1 MDRTPFQ
8 RIISAP
14 VDSPAK
20 SNQFN
25 AIFIRVAHPL
35 RRAAKRDAAS
45 NQAARAGKYV
55 SSRTRLENFQWHTE
69 PFRRRGT
76 LTESANLNHRLL
88 HQRFVHPGDAKANG
102 RVGEERGLNRLG
114 HSAAKFRDIENMPD

>member
-45 NQAARAGKYV
+45 NQAARAGKYI

-69 PFRRRGT
+69 PFRRCAA
-76 LTESANLNHRLL
+76 LTERANLNCRLF
-88 HQRFVHPGDAKANG
+88 HQRFVHPGDAKPNS
-102 RVGEERGLNRLG
+102 RIGEERGLHRLG
-114 HSAAKFRDIENMPD
+114 YAAAKFRDI